1 MKVGDLV
8 IPRAWACG
16 DMAGDN
22 MSIGIIVEE
31 TDPRLHNGSK
41 RRKRVGVMWVDGGGV
56 VDFEPKAWLEVI
68 SENR

>member
-1 MKVGDLV
+1 VKVGDLV
-8 IPRAWACG
+8 IMPG
-16 DMAGDN
+16 ETLMAGDN

-68 SENR
+68 NESR

>member
-1 MKVGDLV
+1 
-8 IPRAWACG
+8 
-16 DMAGDN
+16 MAGDN

>member
-8 IPRAWACG
+8 IMPG
-16 DMAGDN
+16 ETLMAGDN

-41 RRKRVGVMWVDGGGV
+41 RRKRVGVMWIDGGGV

-68 SENR
+68 SESR